1 MNVLI
6 ADDHALFREGLRHVL
21 TALSDH
27 VTIVE
32 ASDFPEA
39 VQRAREHDDLD
50 LILVDMIM
58 PGMESFEGL
67 GALRE
72 ARPGI
77 PIVVVSG
84 SDNQETVRRAI
95 ATGAHG
101 FIPKTLNA
109 KVLLGALNL
118 VMSGGVYLPPTLLGE
133 AGAAPAPE
141 TDPRPD
147 GPKLTPRQREVL
159 MSLVQGRSN
168 KEIARELD
176 VAEGTVKLHV
186 AALMRVLD
194 VNNRTRAALKA
205 AELGLVPNRSN
216 AS

>member
-1 MNVLI
+1 M
-6 ADDHALFREGLRHVL
+6 L
-21 TALSDH
+21 TALGDH
-27 VTIVE
+27 VTVIE
-32 ASDFPEA
+32 ACDFPEA
-39 VQRAREHDDLD
+39 VQRAREHGDLD
-50 LILVDMIM
+50 LVLVDMIM

-72 ARPGI
+72 ARPGV

-118 VMSGGVYLPPTLLGE
+118 VMSGGVHLPPALLGE
-133 AGAAPAPE
+133 ADAAPAPAPKTE
-141 TDPRPD
+141 PRLA
-147 GPKLTPRQREVL
+147 GPKLTRRQREVL

-176 VAEGTVKLHV
+176 VAQGTVKLHV
-186 AALMRVLD
+186 AAVMRVLD

-205 AELGLVPNRSN
+205 AELGLVPNGSD
-216 AS
+216 AT